1 MIIDII
7 RKRVADN
14 NPLGGNC
21 LDNNQGRRI
30 AWIDI
35 TKGILIIC
43 LVYGHHKL
51 FAIWSDHED
60 IVTDFI
66 HYSMGIYSAFFMQTF
81 FIITGLCSKFSSSF
95 SYFLWKHVKTLII
108 PSVILIILSS
118 YFFDVYSGSNLSFNH
133 FKDLLTWVKQ
143 GGPWFILALFWAKI
157 LYWPLLKFCNKQ
169 TQLVIVVVLY
179 FIGLALNQFDYF
191 PNYMFHRHTFLM
203 MPYLA
208 IGVFLKQHMTFLE
221 KHLNKLA
228 IIGFI
233 LLLFQTLSSWLI
245 GTPLI
250 VHDANIGVS
259 FKSFPVHIVNVLLGT
274 CFIFKVSKTISKNGF
289 LQTMGKGTLLVY
301 LIDSTVER
309 ISLSLCSQLYN
320 NSNILACILYH
331 CISFALSIVI
341 FYILIRIIYCTK
353 YLSWIVGKW

>member
-1 MIIDII
+1 MIIDNMQQII
-7 RKRVADN
+7 TEKTL
-14 NPLGGNC
+14 LGGGN
-21 LDNNQGRRI
+21 LEKKQYRRI
-30 AWIDI
+30 PWIDI

-51 FAIWSDHED
+51 FAIWSGHRD

-81 FIITGLCSKFSSSF
+81 FIITGLCSTFSS
-95 SYFLWKHVKTLII
+95 FLQFMWKNIKTLIV
-108 PSVILIILSS
+108 PAAMLILVSS
-118 YFFDVYSGSNLSFNH
+118 YIFDIYSATKLSFKH
-133 FKDLLTWVKQ
+133 FEELLTWVKQ

-157 LYWPLLKFCNKQ
+157 LYWPLCKFCDEK
-169 TQLVIVVVLY
+169 TQLLIVVVLY
-179 FIGLALNQFDYF
+179 FVGLALNQLDFF

-203 MPYLA
+203 MPYLT
-208 IGVFLKQHMTFLE
+208 IGVYLKKHMSFLE
-221 KHLNKLA
+221 QYLNKLA

-233 LLLFQTLSSWLI
+233 LLLFQTISSWLI

-259 FKSFPVHIVNVLLGT
+259 FKSFPVHIINVLLGT
-274 CFIFKVSKTISKNGF
+274 CFIFGVSKTISKCGF

-301 LIDSTVER
+301 LVDGTVER
-309 ISLSLCSQLYN
+309 ISLSLCSPLYN
-320 NSNILACILYH
+320 HSNVWACISFH
-331 CISFALSIVI
+331 FISFALSILI
-341 FYILIRIIYCTK
+341 FYLLIKIIYSTK